1 MAGINATFT
10 NLLELIGSLY
20 PLFIICF
27 LVIASI
33 FNWNVLKGVTYL
45 SGIVLCFTTWILVGK
60 LFNKN
65 RQNTASL
72 TCNLLS
78 IPGNYLLPNLPIM
91 ISFFTLA
98 YLVIPMIESSM
109 INPVVIAC
117 LTILSGINAFYQL
130 NNSCTDNIGVL
141 ISIIFGLILGTF
153 WFVLFWGS
161 GRRDLLFYN
170 ELMSN
175 NVVCSRPKKQT
186 FKCSVYKNGELIS
199 SNIV

>member
-10 NLLELIGSLY
+10 NLFELVGSLY

-33 FNWNVLKGVTYL
+33 FNWTVLKGITYL
-45 SGIVLCFTTWILVGK
+45 SGIVLCITTWILVGK
-60 LFNKN
+60 LFNKS
-65 RQNTASL
+65 RPSSASL

-78 IPGNYLLPNLPIM
+78 IPGNFLIPNLPII
-91 ISFFTLA
+91 ISFFTFA
-98 YLVIPMIESSM
+98 YLIIPMIESSM
-109 INPVVIAC
+109 INPIVIAL
-117 LTILSGINAFYQL
+117 LTILSSINIFYQL

-141 ISIIFGLILGTF
+141 ISVIFGLILGAF
-153 WFVLFWGS
+153 WFVLFWSS

-199 SNIV
+199 SNVV

>member
-33 FNWNVLKGVTYL
+33 FNWTILKGITYL
-45 SGIVLCFTTWILVGK
+45 SGIVLCFITWFLVGK

-65 RQNTASL
+65 RPKSASL
-72 TCNLLS
+72 TCDLLS
-78 IPGNYLLPNLPIM
+78 IPGNYYIPNFPIM
-91 ISFFTLA
+91 VSFFTLA
-98 YLVIPMIESSM
+98 YLIIPMIESSM
-109 INPVVIAC
+109 INPIIIAS
-117 LTILSGINAFYQL
+117 LTVLSSINIFYQL

-141 ISIIFGLILGTF
+141 ISIIFGLLLGAV
-153 WFVLFWGS
+153 WFVLFWLYDK
-161 GRRDLLFYN
+161 RDLLFYN
-170 ELMSN
+170 ELLSN
-175 NVVCSRPKKQT
+175 NAVCSRPKKQT
-186 FKCSVYKNGELIS
+186 FKCSVYKNGEIIS